1 MTALHPPRLAAGHPA
16 QDRAPAF
23 GVSAGLS
30 LGRCYLALHDQRL
43 LLADWTLEADERARK
58 PWSAPPAGRF
68 PAFPLPPVRL
78 HGSGA
83 RIIPSGTWLLPYSDS
98 RFALYHAASAALV
111 HLLDRI
117 DADPSDPRT
126 LSDLARLGQLS

>member
-1 MTALHPPRLAAGHPA
+1 MTALTHLDWRPVILLRTVRLP
-16 QDRAPAF
+16 F

-43 LLADWTLEADERARK
+43 LLADWTLEADERAEALVCASG
-58 PWSAPPAGRF
+58 WTF

-126 LSDLARLGQLS
+126 LSDLARLGQLG